1 MFSLASAT
9 VITELTSSLSAY
21 TTAAFTLVAGVVAA
35 TIGLKWVK
43 GWSSK
48 AS

>member
-1 MFSLASAT
+1 MFLGDAS
-9 VITELTSSLSAY
+9 VIADLVTDLGAYSA
-21 TTAAFTLVAGVVAA
+21 AAFTLVGAVVAA
-35 TIGLKWVK
+35 TVGLKWVK